1 MSAPRSSPRVLIVD
15 DEADLRELLE
25 ITLLKMGLD
34 VDSAENL
41 AQARAYLAQ
50 AQGPADAGGSG
61 GNGGNGGNGG
71 AAGPGPYALVLT
83 DMRLPDGLGLELVRE
98 VSATFRN
105 TPIAVVTAYGSADNA
120 VVALKAGAFDYIS
133 KPVAL
138 DQLRVMVQSAL
149 RLNAPPAETPGAAP
163 REASRLK
170 GESAVMQALR
180 AQIARLARSMAPIA
194 INGESGSGK
203 ELAAREIHAQ
213 SSRAGKPFIAVN
225 CGAIPEALMEA
236 EFFGYRK
243 GAFTGA
249 ADERDG
255 FFQAANGGTLML
267 DEVADLPLAMQVKL
281 LRAIQER
288 RVRKIG
294 ATAEEAV
301 DVRIISA
308 THKNLEQL
316 VEQGAFRQDLFYR
329 LNVIELS
336 LPPLRER
343 ADDLGVLTDAIL
355 ARLGT
360 FDQKVVLGP
369 GVLDALRGYAF
380 PGNVRELENI
390 LERALAFANDG
401 VIEVRDLALK
411 GNRAADMPPGYVPP
425 PAELRADAAAAPAGA
440 AQAAPVRAPSAVPQG
455 FMPLPGAP
463 ERTAPPAGAY
473 PAGAHPTGTHPAG
486 IHPAGAN
493 PAGAPAAPAASVAH
507 AAHVTP
513 ASDGAGAAARPAPP
527 LPPLDAL
534 PSNLPDY
541 LAQVERDIIMRAL
554 AQTQYNRTQ
563 AASLLGISFRQ
574 LRYQMQKLNIQEPEA

>member
-1 MSAPRSSPRVLIVD
+1 VLVVD

-25 ITLLKMGLD
+25 LTLLKMGLD
-34 VDSAENL
+34 VDSAETL
-41 AQARAYLAQ
+41 AQARALLATPEREYQ
-50 AQGPADAGGSG
+50 
-61 GNGGNGGNGG
+61 
-71 AAGPGPYALVLT
+71 LVLT

-98 VSATFRN
+98 VSAAYKN
-105 TPIAVVTAYGSADNA
+105 TPIAVVTAFGSADNA

-149 RLNAPPAETPGAAP
+149 RLSAGPAAADGEAPAAEPAGG
-163 REASRLK
+163 RLK
-170 GESAVMQALR
+170 GDSAVIQALR

-294 ATAEEAV
+294 ATSEEPV

-308 THKNLEQL
+308 THKNLAQC
-316 VEQGAFRQDLFYR
+316 VEQGSFRQDLFYR

-343 ADDLGVLTDAIL
+343 LDDLRVLTAAIL
-355 ARLGT
+355 ERLGT
-360 FDQKVVLGP
+360 FEHKVHLGP
-369 GVLDALRGYAF
+369 GVLDALRGYSF

-401 VIEVRDLALK
+401 VIEVADLALK
-411 GNRAADMPPGYVPP
+411 GARMVEPVVPDFAASEAAALGLPPAPAPAPP
-425 PAELRADAAAAPAGA
+425 PEAGA
-440 AQAAPVRAPSAVPQG
+440 AGDA
-455 FMPLPGAP
+455 
-463 ERTAPPAGAY
+463 
-473 PAGAHPTGTHPAG
+473 
-486 IHPAGAN
+486 
-493 PAGAPAAPAASVAH
+493 APAAPA
-507 AAHVTP
+507 
-513 ASDGAGAAARPAPP
+513 PP
-527 LPPLDAL
+527 PPPHLDAL
-534 PSNLPDY
+534 PSSLPDY
-541 LAQVERDIIMRAL
+541 LNQIERDIILRAL
-554 AQTQYNRTQ
+554 AQTQFNRTQ
-563 AASLLGISFRQ
+563 AAHLLGISFRQ